1 VNSTYLIVWIF
12 GSILAL
18 AAILLVVSS
27 MRKESAPTRQRS
39 DANDATSGTA
49 GLFFFGSGSDAAHPR
64 DANDADGN
72 HDAGSGDGSDAG
84 VGGDA
89 GGGDGG
95 GGDGGGGGGGGD

>member
-1 VNSTYLIVWIF
+1 MNSTYLIVWIF

-18 AAILLVVSS
+18 AAILLVVSR
-27 MRKESAPTRQRS
+27 MRKEPAPRRQRS

-72 HDAGSGDGSDAG
+72 HDAGSGDSSDAG
-84 VGGDA
+84 GGGDA

-95 GGDGGGGGGGGD
+95 GGGGD

>member
-1 VNSTYLIVWIF
+1 MNSTYLIVWIF

-18 AAILLVVSS
+18 AAILLVVSR

-64 DANDADGN
+64 DGN

>member
-1 VNSTYLIVWIF
+1 MNSTYLIVWIF

-39 DANDATSGTA
+39 DTNDATSGTA

-72 HDAGSGDGSDAG
+72 HDAGSGDSS
-84 VGGDA
+84 DA

-95 GGDGGGGGGGGD
+95 GGGGD

>member
-1 VNSTYLIVWIF
+1 MNSTYLIVWIF

-18 AAILLVVSS
+18 AAILLVVSR
-27 MRKESAPTRQRS
+27 MRKEPAPRRQRS

-72 HDAGSGDGSDAG
+72 HDAGSGDSS
-84 VGGDA
+84 DA

-95 GGDGGGGGGGGD
+95 GGGGD